1 MLRTGVVFLS
11 TWSGL
16 NLLLAVAS
24 LLAITVFHQNS
35 PGLTLMV
42 EQSEIHELGPRWLA
56 LINGLAAL
64 CNTFDAAFFILAL
77 CVIWTSLVRKAR
89 WAFWGLVISG
99 GFLQVFAFASY
110 SFIGTGIARENVVTL
125 NLLGNL
131 VSSGLLVVGL
141 ALSGYGIYGQ
151 R

>member
-1 MLRTGVVFLS
+1 MLRTGLVFLS

-16 NLLLAVAS
+16 NLLFAVAS

-42 EQSEIHELGPRWLA
+42 DESEIDRLGPQWVT

-64 CNTFDAAFFILAL
+64 CNTFDAAYFMLVL
-77 CVIWTSLVRKAR
+77 CVTWTSLVHEVR

-99 GFLQVFAFASY
+99 GFLQVFAFVSY
-110 SFIGTGIARENVVTL
+110 SFFGNGIVRENIVPL

-131 VSSGLLVVGL
+131 VSSALLVVGL
-141 ALSGYGIYGQ
+141 VLSGYGIYGQ

>member
-1 MLRTGVVFLS
+1 MLRTGVVILS

-24 LLAITVFHQNS
+24 LLAITAFQQNS
-35 PGLTLMV
+35 PGLTFMID
-42 EQSEIHELGPRWLA
+42 EAEIDQLGPRWVT

-64 CNTFDAAFFILAL
+64 CNTFDAAFFILVL
-77 CVIWTSLVRKAR
+77 YVIWTSLVHKAR
-89 WAFWGLVISG
+89 WAFWGLAISG
-99 GFLQVFAFASY
+99 GFLQAFAFVSY
-110 SFIGTGIARENVVTL
+110 SFFATGIVRENIVTL